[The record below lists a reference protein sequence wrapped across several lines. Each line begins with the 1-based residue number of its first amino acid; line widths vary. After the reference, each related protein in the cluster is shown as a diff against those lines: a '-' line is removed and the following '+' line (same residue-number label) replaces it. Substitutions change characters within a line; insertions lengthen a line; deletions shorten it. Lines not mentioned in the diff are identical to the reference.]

1 MCLNERETGVTV
13 NLQIVEVLGV
23 KQVCGLEMGKK
34 VQELDVAQLKMLRFD
49 LDVSRRDS

>member
-1 MCLNERETGVTV
+1 
-13 NLQIVEVLGV
+13 
-23 KQVCGLEMGKK
+23 MGGSDKK